1 MPFTPNAEVALLI
14 EQAKAIEHVCA
25 VARQHLKP
33 APSEDI
39 ARAILAEMLP
49 RLDDRMA
56 EAVKAVRAK
65 T

>member
-1 MPFTPNAEVALLI
+1 MKF
-14 EQAKAIEHVCA
+14 AKTTCA